1 MLAALNEEKTLKTQL
16 MKDNIKKM
24 TEEIL
29 SLSRTI
35 GELRAEF
42 DSGDVQF
49 LQVSLLFFL
58 LCLSFHSLIL
68 CNFKR
73 YSKTSTCDQ

>member
-1 MLAALNEEKTLKTQL
+1 MLAALNEEKTQKTQL
-16 MKDNIKKM
+16 MKDKIEKM

-35 GELRAEF
+35 RELRAKF

-58 LCLSFHSLIL
+58 LLCLSFLS
-68 CNFKR
+68 FF
-73 YSKTSTCDQ
+73 SSM

>member
-1 MLAALNEEKTLKTQL
+1 MLAALSEEKTQKTQL
-16 MKDNIKKM
+16 MKDKIEKM

-35 GELRAEF
+35 RELRAKF

-58 LCLSFHSLIL
+58 LLCLSFLSFF
-68 CNFKR
+68 N
-73 YSKTSTCDQ
+73 SM

>member
-1 MLAALNEEKTLKTQL
+1 MLAALSEEKTQKTQL
-16 MKDNIKKM
+16 MKDKIEKM

-35 GELRAEF
+35 RELRAKF

-58 LCLSFHSLIL
+58 LLCLSFLS
-68 CNFKR
+68 FF
-73 YSKTSTCDQ
+73 SSM

>member
-1 MLAALNEEKTLKTQL
+1 MLAALKEEKSQKTQL
-16 MKDNIKKM
+16 LKDNIEKM

-35 GELRAEF
+35 IELRDKF

-49 LQVSLLFFL
+49 LQVSLLVFL
-58 LCLSFHSLIL
+58 LCLSFLSLIL
-68 CNFKR
+68 
-73 YSKTSTCDQ
+73 

>member
-58 LCLSFHSLIL
+58 LCLSFLSFF
-68 CNFKR
+68 N
-73 YSKTSTCDQ
+73 SM